1 MKMDIDYIKK
11 IADVMDEKS
20 IVEISIEDGDQ
31 KLAIKKGEISKANT
45 VPVVE
50 ASVKETPLVDEKA
63 VTEVPVENKKLVP
76 ITSPMVGT
84 FYNSA
89 APDGEPFVSVGD
101 IIKPG
106 QVVCIIEAMKLM
118 NEIEADVSGRV
129 VEICVENGQTIE
141 FGQVLMYIE

>member
-1 MKMDIDYIKK
+1 MNISIDYIKQ

-20 IVEISIEDGDQ
+20 LAELAIEDNGQ
-31 KLAIKKGEISKANT
+31 KICLKKGNVSAPEVVSQIREQVVNV
-45 VPVVE
+45 VPE
-50 ASVKETPLVDEKA
+50 QNEEQPAKK
-63 VTEVPVENKKLVP
+63 VTP

-84 FYNSA
+84 FYSA
-89 APDGEPFVSVGD
+89 ASPDAEPFVSVGD
-101 IIKPG
+101 VIRPG

-118 NEIEADVSGRV
+118 NEIEADVSGKV

>member
-1 MKMDIDYIKK
+1 MDIDYIKQ

-20 IVEISIEDGDQ
+20 IVEISIENEGQ
-31 KLAIKKGEISKANT
+31 KLAIKKGQIVPKEHQATPDKFISAPVIESNT
-45 VPVVE
+45 EQPV
-50 ASVKETPLVDEKA
+50 AQD
-63 VTEVPVENKKLVP
+63 KKLTP

-84 FYNSA
+84 FYTSA
-89 APDGEPFVSVGD
+89 TPDGEPFVNVGD

>member
-1 MKMDIDYIKK
+1 MNMDIEYIKQ

-20 IVEISIEDGDQ
+20 LTELAIEDNGQ
-31 KLAIKKGEISKANT
+31 KISLKKGAVNQVANIA
-45 VPVVE
+45 P
-50 ASVKETPLVDEKA
+50 
-63 VTEVPVENKKLVP
+63 VTEHAAIASEEPQEEQPARKATP

-84 FYNSA
+84 FYSA
-89 APDGEPFVSVGD
+89 ASPDEEPFVQVGD
-101 IIKPG
+101 VIRPG

-118 NEIEADVSGRV
+118 NEIEADVSGKV

>member
-1 MKMDIDYIKK
+1 MKTDIDYIKK

-20 IVEISIEDGDQ
+20 IIELSLEDGSQ
-31 KLAIKKGEISKANT
+31 KISIKKGSLPERATVIEKEVVKVQEPKAQ
-45 VPVVE
+45 
-50 ASVKETPLVDEKA
+50 A
-63 VTEVPVENKKLVP
+63 EVQNSSQKQLTP

-89 APDGEPFVSVGD
+89 SPDEEPFVRVGD

-118 NEIEADVSGRV
+118 NEIEADISGKV
-129 VEICVENGQTIE
+129 AEICVENGQTIE
-141 FGQVLMYIE
+141 FGQILMYIE